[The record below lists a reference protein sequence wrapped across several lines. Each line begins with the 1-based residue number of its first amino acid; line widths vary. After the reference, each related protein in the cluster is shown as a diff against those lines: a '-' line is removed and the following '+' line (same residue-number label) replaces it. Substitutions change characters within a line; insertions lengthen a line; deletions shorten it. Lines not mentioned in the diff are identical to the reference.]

1 MKRWWIRPLVR
12 VMAAALLPLVVPLVI
27 TLFIWSLPGDPAS
40 IVCPP
45 EICGGTEELARDW
58 HLDQGPWHFYVWWM
72 KGALAGDFGNSWRLQ
87 PGVPVGELLWESIP
101 WTASLVVLAFVP
113 LLVGSALAATR
124 ILPKKI
130 DGVLQAIGLTPAVV
144 LALVAAA
151 AVTLQYGSFAYDS
164 EAMRVKLVL
173 GALVLGLSDQALSG
187 AVTGVRGLL
196 ESERNQR
203 YVQIAILR
211 GESVL
216 SNTLP
221 NVLGAIAGQMRARL
235 LHLLSGAVIVEVIVR
250 IDGLGDLLWQG
261 TLSQDFGVVLA
272 AAFGFAALSGAL
284 LILQALVEVGTA
296 MHIRR
301 APAGFEAP
309 PVAEAA

>member
-1 MKRWWIRPLVR
+1 MR
-12 VMAAALLPLVVPLVI
+12 VMAAALLPIAVPLVI
-27 TLFIWSLPGDPAS
+27 TLFIWALPGDPAS

-58 HLDQGPWHFYVWWM
+58 HLDRGPWHFYTWWM
-72 KGALAGDFGNSWRLQ
+72 KGALTGDFGNSWRLQ
-87 PGVPVGELLWESIP
+87 PGVPVGELLWGSIP
-101 WTASLVVLAFVP
+101 WTAALVTLAFVP
-113 LLVGSALAATR
+113 LLIGAALAAMR
-124 ILPKKI
+124 VLPAKA

-144 LALVAAA
+144 LSLLAAA
-151 AVTLQYGSFAYDS
+151 AVTLKFGAFAYDDT
-164 EAMRVKLVL
+164 AMRIKLLL
-173 GALVLGLSDQALSG
+173 GALVLGLADQSLSG

-196 ESERNQR
+196 ESERTQR

-272 AAFGFAALSGAL
+272 AAFGFAALSAVL

-301 APAGFEAP
+301 APGGFDGDATP
-309 PVAEAA
+309 ALSGEAA

>member
-12 VMAAALLPLVVPLVI
+12 VMAAALLPIAVPLVI

-58 HLDQGPWHFYVWWM
+58 HLDQGPWHFYLWWM
-72 KGALAGDFGNSWRLQ
+72 QGALSGDFGNSWRLQ
-87 PGVPVGELLWESIP
+87 PGVPVGELLWQSIP
-101 WTASLVVLAFVP
+101 WTAGLVVLAFVP
-113 LLVGSALAATR
+113 LLIGSALAAMR
-124 ILPKKI
+124 VLPKKV
-130 DGVLQAIGLTPAVV
+130 DGVLQAVGLTPAVV
-144 LALVAAA
+144 LSLIAAA
-151 AVTLQYGSFAYDS
+151 AVTLKYGAFAYDG

-187 AVTGVRGLL
+187 AVTGVRSLL
-196 ESERNQR
+196 EAERNQR

-272 AAFGFAALSGAL
+272 AAFGFSALSGVL

-296 MHIRR
+296 MHTRR

-309 PVAEAA
+309 VAEAA